1 MQGKVEIAGVNTAR
15 LKVLKNEETM
25 ELLRRTKA
33 GDAQARAALI
43 AASQFGT
50 PEFHQMM
57 EMRQKFPGYT
67 FQEQKLK
74 SNPDRQTY
82 GKLTYD
88 AMRDFIEGHVQEDAA
103 RAAALKEYEAVK
115 KLALAQRAAYAYVKK
130 WFLGRYGKEFETFQN
145 KMKAKKE
152 ATKANNKE

>member
-1 MQGKVEIAGVNTAR
+1 MCITTFTAKIDR
-15 LKVLKNEETM
+15 AAKTI
-25 ELLRRTKA
+25 TIS
-33 GDAQARAALI
+33 RAALI

-115 KLALAQRAAYAYVKK
+115 KLSLAQRAAYAYVKK
-130 WFLGRYGKEFETFQN
+130 WFLEQYGEEFKSFQD

-152 ATKANNKE
+152 AAKANNKE